1 MQRKHGITQYAAA
14 RKKRLLVTSLILLL
28 LVPLTIYVGVR
39 FLGDRKYIYISIL
52 ILLYTIIPFFMVFE
66 KRKPKARELVM
77 VAVMSALAA
86 CGTLACFMMIPFQ
99 AGTAL
104 VIIAGIALGPEEGF
118 LVGALARFVCN
129 FFLGHGPWTPW
140 QMVCWGLLGFLAGL
154 VFNKVDLNKLKSR
167 DFKLILGPVICVV
180 LSIGAAYFSYLM
192 WGSVGESFFG
202 WRLYIFGAA
211 GLIIGLIVQRKRMPV
226 DDLTL
231 SVYGFLTTF
240 IIYGGIMNIC
250 AMVMS
255 SSIDRTNIDMSWDS
269 LTVLYL
275 SGVPYDFAHA
285 LGTAFF
291 LFLFGEKVI
300 RKIERVKIKYGMY
313 R

>member
-1 MQRKHGITQYAAA
+1 MQKKYEMTQYEAAK
-14 RKKRLLVTSLILLL
+14 KKRLLVSSLILLF
-28 LVPLTIYVGVR
+28 LVPLTIYAGIA
-39 FLGDRKYIYISIL
+39 FLGDRKYMFISIL

-77 VAVMSALAA
+77 IAVMSALAA

-104 VIIAGIALGPEEGF
+104 VIVAGIALGPEEGF

-129 FFLGHGPWTPW
+129 FFMGHGPWTPW
-140 QMVCWGLLGFLAGL
+140 QMVCWGLLGLLAGF
-154 VFNKVDLNKLKSR
+154 VFNKIDLEKPKSR
-167 DFKLILGPVICVV
+167 SFQIVLGPVLCVG
-180 LSIGAAYFSYLM
+180 LSIGVAYLTYLL
-192 WGSVGESFFG
+192 WGEGSFLG
-202 WRLYIFGAA
+202 WRLYIFGA
-211 GLIIGLIVQRKRMPV
+211 IGLLLGLVVQRKRMPI

-231 SVYGFLTTF
+231 SIYGFLTTF
-240 IIYGGIMNIC
+240 IIYGGIMNVC
-250 AMVMS
+250 AMVLS
-255 SSIDRTNIDMSWDS
+255 SSIDRTNIDVSWDS
-269 LTVLYL
+269 LTLLYL

>member
-1 MQRKHGITQYAAA
+1 MQKSYDMTQYAAA
-14 RKKRLLVTSLILLL
+14 RRKRFWTAALIIFI
-28 LVPLTIYVGVR
+28 LVPATIFVGVQ
-39 FLGDRKYIYISIL
+39 FLGDRKYLFISVL
-52 ILLYTIIPFFMVFE
+52 ILAYTIIPFFMVFE
-66 KRKPKARELVM
+66 KRKPRARELVM
-77 VAVMSALAA
+77 IAVMSALAA
-86 CGTLACFMMIPFQ
+86 CGTLVCSMMIPFQ

-129 FFLGHGPWTPW
+129 FFLGHGPWSPW
-140 QMVCWGLLGFLAGL
+140 QMVCWGLLGFLAGI
-154 VFNKVDLNKLKSR
+154 VFNKVDLDQLKSR
-167 DFKLILGPVICVV
+167 SFKLVLGPV
-180 LSIGAAYFSYLM
+180 LSVAAAIGVAYITYLL
-192 WGSVGESFFG
+192 WGDGPFLG
-202 WRLYIFGAA
+202 WRRYIFGAG
-211 GLIIGLIVQRKRMPV
+211 GLLLGLVIQRKRMPV

-240 IIYGGIMNIC
+240 IIYGGIMNVC

-255 SSIDRTNIDMSWDS
+255 SSIDRTNIDMSWHS

-275 SGVPYDFAHA
+275 SGVPYDFTHA
-285 LGTAFF
+285 LATAFF
-291 LFLFGEKVI
+291 LFLFGDKVI